1 MENSFISNQVCEL
14 LAHQMVEAQAEVLK
28 HEAIVK
34 NIRQTIVD
42 KKAKIIKEF
51 VFDKLFRIKDK
62 EVIVTKV
69 EARESDNGILVILKY
84 AQNPDSAVK
93 GLELTRKELQL
104 FSDYR
109 EAFARFVDS
118 FDKDWARKAE
128 IAASN
133 LSLLK
138 NGIKLTD
145 LHFCSFSFSEARNPE
160 FYEKTG
166 VYVGYEYGVSVK
178 RLMLEDVVTK
188 RFL

>member
-42 KKAKIIKEF
+42 KKVEVIKDI
-51 VFDKLFRIKDK
+51 VTGKLFRIKDK
-62 EVIVTKV
+62 TMIVTSV
-69 EARESDNGILVILKY
+69 EGHETENGILVIMKY
-84 AQNPDSAVK
+84 AQEPDSAVV
-93 GLELTRKELQL
+93 GLTLTRRELNL

-109 EAFARFVDS
+109 EAFTRYVDS
-118 FDKDWARKAE
+118 FDRDWIYRAE